1 MNSRTF
7 LMIESWTFYFCFFWL
22 SRIKSN
28 HELKFQKW
36 MKRKRLGQSQTWK
49 VVRARKLWKR
59 CPNLTNSWCYYY
71 SEKKKKNTH
80 GAIRLFTFV
89 SFFYVKCKEETN
101 MLYCVCDL
109 YEFERLAKN
118 SRIPTF
124 FFLFLF

>member
-1 MNSRTF
+1 MDEKKEIGSESDTKSGAGKEIMGALSQF
-7 LMIESWTFYFCFFWL
+7 DQLMVLILF
-22 SRIKSN
+22 R
-28 HELKFQKW
+28 
-36 MKRKRLGQSQTWK
+36 
-49 VVRARKLWKR
+49 
-59 CPNLTNSWCYYY
+59 
-71 SEKKKKNTH
+71 KKKNTH